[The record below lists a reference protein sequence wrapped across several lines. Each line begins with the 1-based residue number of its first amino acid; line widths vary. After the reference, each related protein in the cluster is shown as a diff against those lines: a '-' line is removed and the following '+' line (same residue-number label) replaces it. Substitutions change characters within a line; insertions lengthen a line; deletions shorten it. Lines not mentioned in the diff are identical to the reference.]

1 MSIVTLNFPTL
12 LSLSRALLSLL
23 FLSESSLVHLTAI
36 GLAALTDFLDGYLA
50 RRWQQ
55 ITPLGTTLD
64 PLADKLFVATALGI
78 FFWQGKLELWMLVL
92 FLLRDISLLAFG
104 LLLWLKKAYRRWQIR
119 SFVAGKF
126 QTSFQFI
133 ALVLLSLNMEVP
145 AILWLLMGIAGSAS
159 FFELLFLAKKDQVT
173 IA

>member
-1 MSIVTLNFPTL
+1 MNFPTL
-12 LSLSRALLSLL
+12 LSVSRALLSLL
-23 FLSESSLVHLTAI
+23 FFSDSSLVHLIAI
-36 GLAALTDFLDGYLA
+36 ALAGLTDFLDGYLA

-55 ITPLGTTLD
+55 ITPLGTALD

-78 FFWQGKLELWMLVL
+78 FWWQGKLELWMIVL
-92 FLLRDISLLAFG
+92 FLLRDISLVAFC
-104 LLLWLKKAYRRWQIR
+104 LTLWLKKAYQRWQIR
-119 SFVAGKF
+119 SFVAGKL

-145 AILWLLMGIAGSAS
+145 ALMWLLMGLAGSAS
-159 FFELLFLAKKDQVT
+159 FFELLFLAKRDQVK